1 MILLETNNR
10 VVEESISV
18 RIKNALA
25 GYVTLLN
32 YMLHQLLIFNLL
44 HLHCRNKPENT
55 NIFISDYAGVLF
67 HISNLEGQKNQLR
80 VSVIFSLA
88 IGNWFLNK
96 DVLCGR

>member
-32 YMLHQLLIFNLL
+32 YMVCKLLIIYLL
-44 HLHCRNKPENT
+44 LLCCRNKPENT

-67 HISNLEGQKNQLR
+67 HVSNLEGQKNQLR
-80 VSVIFSLA
+80 VSVMVGVVIRNHLFV
-88 IGNWFLNK
+88 K
-96 DVLCGR
+96 

>member
-25 GYVTLLN
+25 GYVTLITYTRAL
-32 YMLHQLLIFNLL
+32 YLLLKLL
-44 HLHCRNKPENT
+44 LCFSNKSENT

-67 HISNLEGQKNQLR
+67 HVSNLEGQKNMLR
-80 VSVIFSLA
+80 VSIYFFCLRK
-88 IGNWFLNK
+88 ITDLNK
-96 DVLCGR
+96 TL

>member
-32 YMLHQLLIFNLL
+32 YRFTPTVDILSIAN
-44 HLHCRNKPENT
+44 
-55 NIFISDYAGVLF
+55 
-67 HISNLEGQKNQLR
+67 
-80 VSVIFSLA
+80 SL
-88 IGNWFLNK
+88 
-96 DVLCGR
+96 

>member
-25 GYVTLLN
+25 GYVIILTICYVYCLYLF
-32 YMLHQLLIFNLL
+32 YLSILHF
-44 HLHCRNKPENT
+44 RNKPENT

-80 VSVIFSLA
+80 VSVVFNI
-88 IGNWFLNK
+88 IRK
-96 DVLCGR
+96 